1 MRSLSIRKGQ
11 TPTTEER
18 DTMTAETLSA
28 KEVARELNTDAR
40 TFRKFMR
47 ATTPKSDQPGQ
58 GNRYKF
64 DPDELPGLKHRFT
77 EWSKPKVKDESPI
90 VQEIAIEDE
99 FEADLL
105 LDDIENEDDE
115 DVPDFSSTD
124 DEDEDEEPSDDDL
137 AAIEASEDVDF
148 SDLEEL

>member
-1 MRSLSIRKGQ
+1 
-11 TPTTEER
+11 
-18 DTMTAETLSA
+18 MTAETLSA

-90 VQEIAIEDE
+90 VQEIAIEDDIDE

-115 DVPDFSSTD
+115 DVPDFSSSSD
-124 DEDEDEEPSDDDL
+124 DEDEEPSDDDL
-137 AAIEASEDVDF
+137 AAIEASEDFDL

>member
-90 VQEIAIEDE
+90 VQEIAIEDDVDE
-99 FEADLL
+99 DLL

-115 DVPDFSSTD
+115 DVPDFSSSSD
-124 DEDEDEEPSDDDL
+124 DEDEEPSDDDL
-137 AAIEASEDVDF
+137 AAIEASEDFDL